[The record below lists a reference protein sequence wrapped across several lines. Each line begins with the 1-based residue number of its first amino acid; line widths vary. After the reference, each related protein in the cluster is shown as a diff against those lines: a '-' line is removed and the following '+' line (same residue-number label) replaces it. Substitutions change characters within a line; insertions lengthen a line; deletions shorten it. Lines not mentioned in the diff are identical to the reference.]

1 MRRALALIA
10 AAAAMILFLGWAGEA
25 MGDWAG
31 SNPNRIRTILV
42 VETLV
47 LVGLLVYV
55 IKVWRRSRRRAQ
67 GE

>member
-1 MRRALALIA
+1 MKRALIVIAIA
-10 AAAAMILFLGWAGEA
+10 AAVILFLGWAGEA
-25 MGDWAG
+25 MGNWAG
-31 SNPNRIRTILV
+31 SNPSRIRTILV

-55 IKVWRRSRRRAQ
+55 IKIWRRSRRRAQ